1 MLCRICR
8 ILSLGG
14 SMKDEALTR
23 SVIGCAFKVHNT
35 LGSGFLEKVY
45 QSALCIELRKLG
57 LQVVEHEPI
66 KVVYEGQIVGEY
78 YADLLVE
85 GRVIVE
91 IKAVEDLVRA
101 HEVQLVNYLSA
112 TGIDVGLLINF
123 GPSVRVRRKYRD
135 YVRPTQPPAQA
146 DIDIP

>member
-1 MLCRICR
+1 
-8 ILSLGG
+8 
-14 SMKDEALTR
+14 MKDEALTR
-23 SVIGCAFKVHNT
+23 RIIGCAYKVHNT

-57 LQVVEHEPI
+57 LKVVEQEPI
-66 KVVYEGQIVGEY
+66 KVIYEGQIVGEY

-91 IKAVEDLVRA
+91 IKAADELARA

-112 TGIDVGLLINF
+112 TDLEVGLLINF
-123 GPSVRVRRKYRD
+123 GPSVKVRRKFRD
-135 YVRPTQPPAQA
+135 YVRPTQPTAHA
-146 DIDIP
+146 DIEVP

>member
-1 MLCRICR
+1 
-8 ILSLGG
+8 
-14 SMKDEALTR
+14 MKDEALTR
-23 SVIGCAFKVHNT
+23 SIIGCAYKVHNT

-57 LQVVEHEPI
+57 LQVVEQEPI
-66 KVVYEGQIVGEY
+66 KVIYEGQIVGEY

-91 IKAVEDLVRA
+91 IKAADELARA

-112 TGIDVGLLINF
+112 TDIEVGLLINF
-123 GPSVRVRRKYRD
+123 ASSVKVRKFRD
-135 YVRPTQPPAQA
+135 YVRPTQTTAQA
-146 DIDIP
+146 DIGVP